1 MSFWIAAALLTGFT
15 CLLLLQALAKRGS
28 GAADHDKR
36 FYEAQLAEIARQEA
50 RHLIAS
56 AEAEAA
62 RTEAARRLLAA
73 GRGGDTH
80 AVSAT
85 ASGRFG
91 AVVILALVPIIGL
104 GAYALRGEPGMPA
117 MPLASRADPL
127 QAAKTGDLPAMI
139 RQIEAHLAR
148 NPDDGRGHE
157 LLAPIYLRIN
167 RAADSAKAWSET
179 IRVLGPTADRHA
191 GLGEALVFA
200 ADGVVSPD
208 ARAAFA
214 AALALEPKQVKAR
227 FFLAL
232 AAEQGGDR
240 PQALSRLKE
249 LHGDLDD
256 GPLKAEIAMQIA
268 ALGGGPI
275 ASLPDAGRGDAIRG
289 MVEGLAERLATRGGP
304 ASDWARLIRA
314 LTVLGE
320 KERAAAILGEARQ
333 KFAADAEGLRAIEE
347 AGKPT
352 P

>member
-1 MSFWIAAALLTGFT
+1 MTFWIAAALLTGLT
-15 CLLLLQALAKRGS
+15 CLLLLQALAKRGPD
-28 GAADHDKR
+28 AADHDRR

-50 RHLIAS
+50 RRLIAPV
-56 AEAEAA
+56 EAEAA

-73 GRGGDTH
+73 GREGD
-80 AVSAT
+80 APAASAT
-85 ASGRFG
+85 AGGRFG
-91 AVVILALVPIIGL
+91 AAAILALVPVVGL
-104 GAYALRGEPGMPA
+104 GAYALRGAPGMPA

-127 QAAKTGDLPAMI
+127 QAAKAGDLPAMI

-157 LLAPIYLRIN
+157 LLAPIYLRLN
-167 RAADSAKAWSET
+167 RAADSAKAWGEV
-179 IRVLGPTADRHA
+179 IRILGPTAERHA
-191 GLGEALVFA
+191 GRGEALVFA
-200 ADGVVSPD
+200 GDGVVSPD
-208 ARAAFA
+208 ARAAFES
-214 AALALEPKQVKAR
+214 ALALEPKQVKAR

-240 PQALSRLKE
+240 PLALNRLKA
-249 LHGDLDD
+249 LHGDLAD
-256 GPLKAEIAMQIA
+256 GPLKAEIGMQIA
-268 ALGGGPI
+268 ALGGEAI
-275 ASLPDAGRGDAIRG
+275 ASLPDAARGDAIRG
-289 MVEGLAERLATRGGP
+289 MVEGLAERLATQGGP

-320 KERAAAILGEARQ
+320 KDRAAAILGEARQ